1 MSHNTT
7 TIMIIQS
14 LFCKGGM
21 RLMTK
26 DNIWI
31 LTEERPKN
39 HVIQKILELYAADFN
54 DTIKTEGLSIV
65 PIIQSGKFAFTYEVK
80 NVSAVKAAK
89 VFLKTVSG
97 SSSFFDFLLFR
108 QPNAPVEGSTTE
120 LPLMAI
126 EETKTGD
133 DESRNT
139 GVSQRGS
146 KFVFIDEFYPKTKT
160 YMLYNEEH
168 ARDDNK
174 KPSDTSIFGT
184 NILLTLGATIVGKDT
199 TKWFKP
205 FKDIDELI
213 KFKSKMRKPPAGNVP
228 IAITKFADYIEI
240 SGRLSKPADAGNI
253 GHDPNIG
260 GLSMIS
266 KCLRILGWNKEI
278 IITHHGVSQD
288 YVDKT
293 KGKNKFLYICKQ
305 LNMRLDEIDMPSSTS
320 LPEQYWHYEKSSEKV
335 ASILL
340 HMVCSKYGMSCVY
353 ENHAGCERG
362 YFWTKERKE
371 ITLPKKDKHG
381 DNLLLPDVVLY
392 DENTKQILLV
402 EGKKLSTLKE
412 GLKEIKGY
420 DSIEKDYINKYYP
433 GCNVM
438 RCVSIF
444 GGTKTDHL
452 HSNVL
457 IYVNQSGKVFIN
469 PSAPSCVKNAFR
481 KVGISL

>member
-1 MSHNTT
+1 
-7 TIMIIQS
+7 
-14 LFCKGGM
+14 
-21 RLMTK
+21 MTN

-39 HVIQKILELYAADFN
+39 SVVQKILELYAKDFSDSFQKEN
-54 DTIKTEGLSIV
+54 PNFDIQIE
-65 PIIQSGKFAFTYEVK
+65 PIIENGKFQFTYKVS
-80 NVSAVKAAK
+80 NVQIGKANE

-97 SSSFFDFLLFR
+97 SSSFFDFLLFK
-108 QPNAPVEGSTTE
+108 QPNAPIEGSATE
-120 LPLMAI
+120 TPLMAI

-146 KFVFIDEFYPKTKT
+146 KFVFIDEFYSNVKT

-174 KPSDTSIFGT
+174 KPSDTSVFGT
-184 NILLTLGATIVGKDT
+184 NVLLTLGATIVGKET
-199 TKWFKP
+199 SKWFSP
-205 FKDIDELI
+205 FKSIDELI
-213 KFKSKMRKPPAGNVP
+213 RFKANMRKPPAGNVP
-228 IAITKFADYIEI
+228 IEITKYNDHIEI

-266 KCLRILGWNKEI
+266 KCLRVLGWDKEI
-278 IITHHGVSQD
+278 VITLHGVSQE

-293 KGKNKFLYICKQ
+293 KGKNKFLYICHS
-305 LNMRLDEIDMPSSTS
+305 LNMRLDGINMPIHTS

-362 YFWTKERKE
+362 YFWTKDRREV
-371 ITLPKKDKHG
+371 TLPKKDRHNN
-381 DNLLLPDVVLY
+381 NLLLPDVVLY
-392 DENTKQILLV
+392 DEPSRQILLA
-402 EGKKLSTLKE
+402 EGKKLSTMQN
-412 GLKEIKGY
+412 GIDEIQGY
-420 DSIEKDYINKYYP
+420 DSIEEDYIKKFYP
-433 GCNVM
+433 DSKVL

-444 GGTKTDHL
+444 GGNRRGQL
-452 HSNVL
+452 HPDIL
-457 IYVNQSGKVFIN
+457 IYLNLNGEIFIN
-469 PSAPSCVKNAFR
+469 PNAPECVKEAFR
-481 KVGISL
+481 KEGVSGI

>member
-1 MSHNTT
+1 
-7 TIMIIQS
+7 
-14 LFCKGGM
+14 
-21 RLMTK
+21 MTN

-39 HVIQKILELYAADFN
+39 HVIQKILELYATDFN
-54 DTIKTEGLSIV
+54 DTVNTESLSIE
-65 PIIQSGKFAFTYEVK
+65 PIIQSGKFTFTYEVK
-80 NVSAVKAAK
+80 NVFIKKATRIY
-89 VFLKTVSG
+89 LKTVSG
-97 SSSFFDFLLFR
+97 SSSFFDFLLFK
-108 QPNAPVEGSTTE
+108 QPNAPVEGSTSE

-146 KFVFIDEFYPKTKT
+146 KFVFIDEFYPNTKT

-184 NILLTLGATIVGKDT
+184 NVLLTLGATIVGKDT
-199 TKWFKP
+199 SKWFRS
-205 FKDIDELI
+205 FKSIDELI
-213 KFKSKMRKPPAGNVP
+213 RFKSKMRKPPAGNVP
-228 IAITKFADYIEI
+228 IIITKYTDHIEI

-266 KCLRILGWNKEI
+266 KCLRVLGWDKEI
-278 IITHHGVSQD
+278 IITHHGVTQD

-293 KGKNKFLYICKQ
+293 KGQNKFLYICKQ
-305 LNMRLDEIDMPSSTS
+305 LNIHLDEIDMPSNTS

-340 HMVCSKYGMSCVY
+340 HMVCSKYGMKCVY

-362 YFWTKERKE
+362 YFWTKEQKE
-371 ITLPKKDKHG
+371 ITLPKKDRHG

-392 DENTKQILLV
+392 DEKTKQILLV
-402 EGKKLSTLKE
+402 EGKKLTTLQKGIE
-412 GLKEIKGY
+412 EIKGY
-420 DSIEKDYINKYYP
+420 DSIEEDYINKFYP
-433 GCNVM
+433 GCNVI
-438 RCVSIF
+438 RCLSIF
-444 GGTKTDHL
+444 GGTKTGSL
-452 HSNVL
+452 HPKVL
-457 IYVNQSGKVFIN
+457 IYVNQSGKIFIN
-469 PSAPSCVKNAFR
+469 ANAPDCVKRAF
-481 KVGISL
+481 KMEGVSV